1 MLIVNGPR
9 KVINPPAGRLTQQA
23 KDWASWVVARG
34 GTVSPVVLAKMN
46 KYFFIPA
53 IASGNI
59 LNKVHR
65 LCIYKGTG
73 NTIAAT
79 TNLISN
85 THHATLVNS
94 PTWTNADGF
103 STPSGTGY
111 LNWHLNPTGL
121 GGAWL
126 TDNLTG
132 IYIKNPV
139 YTATYKTFGN
149 RDTGGR
155 YAHTRAMIATTTSY
169 ANGAAVNN
177 ILAFSGTGIK
187 KFYFGSRF
195 TSVQQSFNTTP
206 GGTTTATQTPAAWQN
221 RTFYELTHNNNGSP
235 DGNYD
240 TSPHAL
246 SFLASNSVN
255 LAALEIILDNLL
267 IQL

>member
-1 MLIVNGPR
+1 MLIVNGKR
-9 KVINPPAGRLTQQA
+9 KVINVYKKSLLPETLA
-23 KDWASWVVARG
+23 WESWVIARG
-34 GTVSPVVLAKMN
+34 GSVDPVILKKMN
-46 KYFFIPA
+46 DYFYKPA
-53 IASGNI
+53 IAAGGI
-59 LNKVHR
+59 LNKIHR
-65 LCIYKGTG
+65 ICIYKGTG
-73 NTIAAT
+73 NTDAAT

-103 STPSGTGY
+103 STPTGMGY

-121 GGAWL
+121 GGSWL

-132 IYIKNPV
+132 IYIKNPS
-139 YTATYKTFGN
+139 YAATYKTFGN
-149 RDTGGR
+149 RDAGGR
-155 YAHTRAMIATTTSY
+155 YAHTRAMVATTTTY

-195 TSVQQSFNTTP
+195 TSVQQSFNTTE
-206 GGTTTATQTPAAWQN
+206 GGTTTATQTPGAWQS
-221 RTFYELTHNNNGSP
+221 RTFFELTHNNGGSA
-235 DGNYD
+235 DGNFD
-240 TSPHAL
+240 PSPHVL
-246 SFLASNSVN
+246 SFLASNTVN